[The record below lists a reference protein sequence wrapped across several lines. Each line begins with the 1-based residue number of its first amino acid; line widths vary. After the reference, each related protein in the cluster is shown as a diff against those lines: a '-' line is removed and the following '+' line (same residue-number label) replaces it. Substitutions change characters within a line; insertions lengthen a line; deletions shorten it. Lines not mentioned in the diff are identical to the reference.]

1 MKVPYLMFHGTKT
14 RQTGFALF
22 TALIFLVALT
32 LLGIGVFSTTISE
45 EKMARNFRDKEI
57 ALIAAEAALN
67 EAKIL
72 ITASYNSGTPPTTV
86 PTPLSEDKCYSGTP
100 TGYSCDP
107 TINAN
112 TLDLFSGSVTGAAVG
127 GGGVIASVSPAI
139 VGVSSAPRYL
149 VVWQKS
155 SVCGISNTSYCYQII
170 AQAKGR
176 LTNTRVNLIEL
187 FTY

>member
-1 MKVPYLMFHGTKT
+1 MKIPYLAFHGMKT

-57 ALIAAEAALN
+57 ALLAAEAALN

-72 ITASYNSGTPPTTV
+72 ITASYNSASAPTTI
-86 PTPLSEDKCYSGTP
+86 PTPLSEDKCSSGTP

-112 TLDLFSGSVTGAAVG
+112 TLDLFSGSTTGAAVG
-127 GGGVIASVSPAI
+127 GGGVIATVSPAI
-139 VGVSSAPRYL
+139 VGVNAAPRYL
-149 VVWQKS
+149 VVWRES
-155 SVCGISNTSYCYQII
+155 AVCGNSNTSYCFQII

-176 LTNTRVNLIEL
+176 LANTRVNLVEL